1 MNKQELEEMLNSGM
15 SMNSISKHTEKSLST
30 IRYWCKK
37 FQLNSRFGNFKNQTI
52 KSHYC
57 DKCGET
63 NPQLFS
69 GHKKSLCTKCSFYNF
84 SKYSKYSTKYV
95 NVKEWRK
102 NTKLKLF
109 EGFGGKC
116 SYCGIIDDPII
127 YDFHHLIPSEKEFV
141 LTGKIRKWDSLLREV
156 KKCTMLCGPCHRKL
170 HAGTIELQNITLF
183 EESNIISYKSP

>member
-102 NTKLKLF
+102 NTKLKLI
-109 EGFGGKC
+109 EGFGSVC
-116 SYCGIIDDPII
+116 SCCGLIDSPIV
-127 YDFHHLIPSEKEFV
+127 YDFHHLNPSEKDFSLSSKV
-141 LTGKIRKWDSLLREV
+141 KSWDVIVNEAN
-156 KKCTMLCGPCHRKL
+156 KCIMLCSHCHRKIHSGL
-170 HAGTIELQNITLF
+170 VEIINLIKFDETKVKSNKIT
-183 EESNIISYKSP
+183 